1 MEKTEVNNTNVVS
14 VQEVYDFIPID
25 EPDESV
31 KRNVERLI
39 RVADKY
45 LQGRIGENYPKD
57 DERAQQSALLT
68 IKELYLNSS
77 STDTMSNNVKK
88 LVDDFCL
95 QLQQEMRRKN
105 DER

>member
-1 MEKTEVNNTNVVS
+1 MEKTELNNTNVVT
-14 VQEVYDFIPID
+14 VQEVCDFIPLD

-39 RVADKY
+39 KVADRY
-45 LQGRIGENYPKD
+45 LKGRIGENYPKD

>member
-1 MEKTEVNNTNVVS
+1 MEKTEVNSTNVVT
-14 VQEVYDFIPID
+14 VQEVCDFIPLD

-39 RVADKY
+39 KVADRY
-45 LQGRIGENYPKD
+45 LKGRIGENYPKD